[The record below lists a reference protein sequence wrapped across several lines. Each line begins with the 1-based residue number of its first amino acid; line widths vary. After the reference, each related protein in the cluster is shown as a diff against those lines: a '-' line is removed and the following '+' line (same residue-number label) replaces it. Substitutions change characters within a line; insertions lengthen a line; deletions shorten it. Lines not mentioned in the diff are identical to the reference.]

1 MALNLNTS
9 PYFDD
14 FNVDKNY
21 NRILFKPGVAVQARE
36 LTQLQTILQNQIS
49 SIGSYT
55 LKEGAI
61 ISGCEESVSL
71 VDYIKINDVDNSSVA
86 LINSQLVNFI
96 GEEVTGGTTG
106 LKARIVDV
114 RQGSVA
120 GAPNFKT
127 LYLSYTSFGGGTNR
141 HFSASEVLTIT
152 SNGNYRGKTFVVNS
166 TSGSTLGNRFFGVTT
181 KIQLSAG
188 IIYAKGQ
195 FLKTETISTYVSPFN
210 NSVRAKVGFVITE
223 SIVGSSDDNTLTDP
237 ATGTFNFAAPGA
249 DRYKVVATLESY
261 LVNEEVSDDF
271 YQYAEFEYGSITRTR
286 ILSDPLN
293 QLGDQIAKRA
303 YEANGNYVVN
313 GLLVTV
319 KEHLNDGDNKGVFTT
334 GANGGLYT
342 KLAVII
348 ESGKA
353 NVGGYLRELKSQQLI
368 AIDKPSSFNTI
379 DDSTLTTSYGNYVN
393 VNEFCG
399 AWDIDGGEPVVLYGN
414 ARDSITNG
422 VFSTLPALTATVA
435 VSGSAGQFTC
445 GNSNIVVGDLI
456 TITGTNGGTGAIT
469 GYTTGTVYKV
479 SAITSTAPTVSGF
492 TLTTTAGAAIVTT
505 AGSLTGLT

>member
-1 MALNLNTS
+1 MALNLNTA

-120 GAPNFKT
+120 GAPDFKT
-127 LYLSYTSFGGGTNR
+127 LYLSYTSFGGGTDR

-261 LVNEEVSDDF
+261 LVTEEVSDDF
-271 YQYAEFEYGSITRTR
+271 DQYAEF
-286 ILSDPLN
+286 
-293 QLGDQIAKRA
+293 
-303 YEANGNYVVN
+303 
-313 GLLVTV
+313 
-319 KEHLNDGDNKGVFTT
+319 
-334 GANGGLYT
+334 
-342 KLAVII
+342 
-348 ESGKA
+348 
-353 NVGGYLRELKSQQLI
+353 
-368 AIDKPSSFNTI
+368 
-379 DDSTLTTSYGNYVN
+379 
-393 VNEFCG
+393 
-399 AWDIDGGEPVVLYGN
+399 
-414 ARDSITNG
+414 
-422 VFSTLPALTATVA
+422 
-435 VSGSAGQFTC
+435 
-445 GNSNIVVGDLI
+445 
-456 TITGTNGGTGAIT
+456 
-469 GYTTGTVYKV
+469 
-479 SAITSTAPTVSGF
+479 
-492 TLTTTAGAAIVTT
+492 
-505 AGSLTGLT
+505 